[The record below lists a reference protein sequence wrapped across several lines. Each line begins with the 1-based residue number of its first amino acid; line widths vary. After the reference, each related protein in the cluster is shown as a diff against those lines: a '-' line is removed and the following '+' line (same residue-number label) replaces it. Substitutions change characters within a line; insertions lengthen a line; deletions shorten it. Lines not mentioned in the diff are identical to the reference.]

1 MARGGYGGDGVPLH
15 ARARP
20 TPPGQDGPP
29 QGQPAQ
35 PPTGSPAK
43 HCWVRAPVDAGR
55 PTPGL
60 LLEWRKDE
68 RGWWEGLVVYTA
80 QLRPGCWVT
89 VQEWVAADLLADVN
103 DR

>member
-1 MARGGYGGDGVPLH
+1 MAGGLGRGGVPLH
-15 ARARP
+15 ARARV
-20 TPPGQDGPP
+20 GEDG
-29 QGQPAQ
+29 PAQ
-35 PPTGSPAK
+35 PVKEAAAGPAK
-43 HCWVRAPVDAGR
+43 HCWVKAPVDAGR

>member
-1 MARGGYGGDGVPLH
+1 MARGGYGGGGVPLH
-15 ARARP
+15 ARTRS
-20 TPPGQDGPP
+20 TTTDGS
-29 QGQPAQ
+29 PAGRAADAQ
-35 PPTGSPAK
+35 EPTGSPAK

-55 PTPGL
+55 PAPGL
-60 LLEWRKDE
+60 LLEWRKDD

-89 VQEWVAADLLADVN
+89 VQEWLGADLLADVN